1 MRFFRPEL
9 YVQGNSSD
17 DDLVDEAEVALEQ
30 ASADYN
36 RHWAEITAQMPSA
49 VVQFHDEQNLHDAD
63 VFAPAQFAGPG
74 SPLGGDVL
82 IVAQQINTLYAGFIN
97 TLALLSYATTE
108 PPRVELPIRSPVFNP
123 VQPIWL
129 YDEFDVIRPGVFTH
143 SILISDGRIVT
154 IQFRDF
160 RYYLANLLGQD
171 VLKILGSV
179 LPEQA
184 TSA

>member
-9 YVQGNSSD
+9 YVQGNSPD
-17 DDLVDEAEVALEQ
+17 DDLVDEAEEALER

-36 RHWAEITAQMPSA
+36 RRWAEIKAQMPTS

-82 IVAQQINTLYAGFIN
+82 IVAQQINTLYAEFID

-108 PPRVELPIRSPVFNP
+108 APQVEIPIRSPVFNP

-129 YDEFDVIRPGVFTH
+129 YDEFDVVSPGVFTH
-143 SILISDGRIVT
+143 SILISDGRVVT
-154 IQFRDF
+154 IRFGDF
-160 RYYLANLLGQD
+160 RYHLANLLGKD
-171 VLKILGSV
+171 VLRILASV
-179 LPEQA
+179 LPEQ
-184 TSA
+184 TPST